1 MPAPGS
7 VKHRRGDRVA
17 PDRGHPAALSGIE
30 KILKVLTGI
39 GIAVIVNGRHRATS
53 RSGLTQVNLTTA
65 STSSTLR
72 TYPPLLRRRGS
83 TRAVR
88 VIVFLHLRSPRS
100 TSCRTS
106 PPTL

>member
-1 MPAPGS
+1 MPEPGS
-7 VKHRRGDRVA
+7 IKHGRGDRVA

-39 GIAVIVNGRHRATS
+39 GIAVIVSGRHRSTF

-72 TYPPLLRRRGS
+72 TYPAPQAARKATGRESDRLPPS
-83 TRAVR
+83 
-88 VIVFLHLRSPRS
+88 RSPR
-100 TSCRTS
+100 
-106 PPTL
+106 PPPC